1 MEMAGLVVDEALR
14 GLAVLAE
21 WLSASKA
28 AGSHSAADGQPP
40 KRFVH
45 HPAGQS
51 HRGVVASIFATT
63 AGWLGSNAHPAV
75 AGRSG
80 QAGAVPSDP
89 DPGRR
94 RNTGTGVARPS
105 EGTHTPPEKTP
116 RACGQRRAVPGYLF
130 RGPPAMS
137 DPAGNG
143 DQELLRR
150 ALEGDEPALVAFPS

>member
-1 MEMAGLVVDEALR
+1 GL
-14 GLAVLAE
+14 
-21 WLSASKA
+21 
-28 AGSHSAADGQPP
+28 
-40 KRFVH
+40 
-45 HPAGQS
+45 
-51 HRGVVASIFATT
+51 
-63 AGWLGSNAHPAV
+63 LGSYAHPAV

-94 RNTGTGVARPS
+94 RHLGTGVARPS
-105 EGTHTPPEKTP
+105 EGTHAPPEKKTP
-116 RACGQRRAVPGYLF
+116 RPWTAAGGSRISIQGA
-130 RGPPAMS
+130 PAMS